1 MPQAQHNKNQAQ
13 IKNKEGLFA
22 VSVIHLLKLSKYMQI
37 RAFQLASVCCDL
49 YINAT
54 NFNILSSI
62 FYKSTKY
69 SKKHKFS
76 VTQQSTYNPH
86 ILQ

>member
-22 VSVIHLLKLSKYMQI
+22 VSVIHLLKLSEYMQI
-37 RAFQLASVCCDL
+37 HAFQLASVCCDL

-76 VTQQSTYNPH
+76 VAQQSTYNPH

>member
-22 VSVIHLLKLSKYMQI
+22 VSVIHLLKLSEYMQI
-37 RAFQLASVCCDL
+37 HAFQLASECCDL

-69 SKKHKFS
+69 SKKH
-76 VTQQSTYNPH
+76 
-86 ILQ
+86 

>member
-1 MPQAQHNKNQAQ
+1 MPQAQHNKKQAQ

-22 VSVIHLLKLSKYMQI
+22 VSVIHLLKLSEYMQI
-37 RAFQLASVCCDL
+37 RAFVCCDL

-54 NFNILSSI
+54 NFNIVSSI

-69 SKKHKFS
+69 SKKR
-76 VTQQSTYNPH
+76 
-86 ILQ
+86 